1 VQYRA
6 VIFDLD
12 GVVCSTDEY
21 HYLAWKS
28 IADELGID
36 FTPQVNNRLRG
47 LSRMDSLEVLLE
59 GYGGVMTAADK
70 QYWADRK
77 NNLYIQN
84 LENLSPDDVFPGF
97 LPTLAHLQHKGIRT
111 AIGSSSKNA
120 RFIRQ
125 GGRIIS
131 RRAPLLPGGRRQPVR
146 SPGRYRR
153 PYGLRCYR
161 RWNQLRDRYLQP
173 GYDFRFAEDRRIGV
187 EGHSLTPL
195 VRIHAFPSTIFH
207 THFYISCK
215 CRSLRHYHPLTS
227 QLRSPFP
234 YFDTKPAEK
243 TSVSTT
249 KPSRQREGLVVFSLG
264 LPSDDALP
272 PKPGPASLDAAGGT
286 PLVCPER

>member
-1 VQYRA
+1 MQYRA

-120 RFIRQ
+120 RFILARLALANAFDAVVD
-125 GGRIIS
+125 GTDIS
-131 RRAPLLPGGRRQPVR
+131 RA
-146 SPGRYRR
+146 
-153 PYGLRCYR
+153 
-161 RWNQLRDRYLQP
+161 
-173 GYDFRFAEDRRIGV
+173 
-187 EGHSLTPL
+187 
-195 VRIHAFPSTIFH
+195 
-207 THFYISCK
+207 
-215 CRSLRHYHPLTS
+215 
-227 QLRSPFP
+227 
-234 YFDTKPAEK
+234 KPAPEVFVK
-243 TSVSTT
+243 AAELLAVE
-249 KPSRQREGLVVFSLG
+249 PRFCLVVEDSQSGLQAAIAAHMDCAAIGDGINYGIATYNLDTISDLLKIDGLG
-264 LPSDDALP
+264 
-272 PKPGPASLDAAGGT
+272 
-286 PLVCPER
+286 